1 MGPASRAP
9 WEAIWTTT
17 SCSRVSTVCSRSKR
31 CSSTSSLA
39 WAGESADKPST
50 GSRLA
55 KLLPFAPP
63 PPKDPLPLW
72 GSLGSCG
79 DPLPLWGSL
88 GSCGDPPARRA
99 RERRRRCAI
108 SSRSSRRSAA
118 SSRSS
123 MPSDRLVHACC
134 RASAASSSSS
144 AAVLATAP
152 PRAAPANRVQANRV
166 HAPRAGGGCVKESSA
181 IASRTAGSCSYR
193 SRPKRRMST
202 PRSAVAAP
210 AAPTGAPGRRP
221 SQCGSRE
228 GAREVSR
235 PRA

>member
-39 WAGESADKPST
+39 WAGESAEKPST

-55 KLLPFAPP
+55 KLVPFAPP
-63 PPKDPLPLW
+63 PPR
-72 GSLGSCG
+72 

-88 GSCGDPPARRA
+88 GSCGDPPARWA

-123 MPSDRLVHACC
+123 MPSDRLVRACC

-181 IASRTAGSCSYR
+181 IASRTAGSCSCR

-210 AAPTGAPGRRP
+210 AAPTGAPGRP